1 MNDPQIRE
9 AIAVVE
15 GFIYEKTNK
24 KVRIV
29 FDNPQRMML
38 HIKMLFEA
46 YGIAQAYYNNKPK

>member
-15 GFIYEKTNK
+15 GYIYEKTNK
-24 KVRIV
+24 RIKIV

-46 YGIAQAYYNNKPK
+46 YSTAKAYYDNKK

>member
-9 AIAVVE
+9 AVAVVE

-24 KVRIV
+24 RIKII
-29 FDNPQRMML
+29 FDNPQRVML

-46 YGIAQAYYNNKPK
+46 YSTAKAYYDNKK

>member
-24 KVRIV
+24 KVRIF

-38 HIKMLFEA
+38 HIIMLFEA
-46 YGIAQAYYNNKPK
+46 YGVAKAYYDNKK

>member
-24 KVRIV
+24 KIRIV

-46 YGIAQAYYNNKPK
+46 YSTAKTYYDNKK

>member
-15 GFIYEKTNK
+15 AFIYEKTNK
-24 KVRIV
+24 KIRIV

-38 HIKMLFEA
+38 HIRMAVDSKL
-46 YGIAQAYYNNKPK
+46 GL

>member
-24 KVRIV
+24 RIKII
-29 FDNPQRMML
+29 FDNPQRVML

-46 YGIAQAYYNNKPK
+46 YSTAKAYYDNKK

>member
-15 GFIYEKTNK
+15 AFIYEKTNK
-24 KVRIV
+24 KIRIV

-46 YGIAQAYYNNKPK
+46 YSKAKAYYDNKK

>member
-9 AIAVVE
+9 AVAVVE

-24 KVRIV
+24 KIKII
-29 FDNPQRMML
+29 FDNPQRVML

-46 YGIAQAYYNNKPK
+46 YSTAKAYYDNKK